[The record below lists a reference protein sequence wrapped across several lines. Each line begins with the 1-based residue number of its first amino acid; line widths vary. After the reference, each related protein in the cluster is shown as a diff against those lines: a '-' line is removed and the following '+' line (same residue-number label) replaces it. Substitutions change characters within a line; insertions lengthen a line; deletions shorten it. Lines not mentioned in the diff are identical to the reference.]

1 MRPIRDRA
9 LVVCIQCHSRKVKCD
24 LQESPDETCKNCRR
38 SNQTCVRRNGVR
50 KRRKPTARRG
60 STQPTASPRNSAD
73 QVVLGI
79 LSPTHSSVTP
89 AVITPATSTARQPDS
104 FIAAA
109 SVLSYGPAG
118 DQMLSET
125 SFNPQS
131 PSIREAILN
140 VTQAAVLPRPAML
153 QALTDAFF
161 EHIFPFYSVVDRSD
175 VFGPNPSIL
184 LQQAICLAAS
194 LIRHDQTSLDLAYSQ
209 YEKVKTLIH
218 LNYELDHLV
227 LLKTLCIVSC
237 WSPYPTDCVTIDGPW
252 HWSGM
257 AIRLA
262 IQMGLHKQST
272 YTNQPDSSCF
282 RRIFWH
288 LINIDNFLIA
298 CWGRPLAIKL
308 EDCDVSPLTIQ
319 DFPDNNL
326 ATLVAL
332 EGRRILE
339 IIGTIGELNIQKRNI
354 LSEEIS
360 KLITSLS
367 EWQRDLPD
375 ELRLHDVDGAR
386 RPFHRPT
393 SELFIY
399 YFGAII
405 LLQILGQRPYQQWQS
420 STLSLTAASCM
431 ASLYEEIHSREQST
445 YLLNFHGF
453 FCMTAA
459 VPLILCSRPLGDYDE
474 RESQMEVIC
483 SVLECLRTRYGGA
496 DLVLRK
502 VQRLRSDSE
511 SFEGAILQE
520 SRVDR
525 MDSTARR
532 RLEECWDQLF
542 PFPPSFCKRVDGLDF
557 LDMFGSDS
565 TDCVGVAP
573 NLTMFDILGMDT
585 TSFNVF
591 GSEPSLD
598 SFDTCPR

>member
-1 MRPIRDRA
+1 M
-9 LVVCIQCHSRKVKCD
+9 
-24 LQESPDETCKNCRR
+24 
-38 SNQTCVRRNGVR
+38 
-50 KRRKPTARRG
+50 
-60 STQPTASPRNSAD
+60 
-73 QVVLGI
+73 LGI

-194 LIRHDQTSLDLAYSQ
+194 LIRHDQTSLDLAYAQ

-272 YTNQPDSSCF
+272 YTNQPNSSCF

-288 LINIDNFLIA
+288 LIVIPPPKTSRG
-298 CWGRPLAIKL
+298 CY
-308 EDCDVSPLTIQ
+308 LT
-319 DFPDNNL
+319 
-326 ATLVAL
+326 
-332 EGRRILE
+332 
-339 IIGTIGELNIQKRNI
+339 
-354 LSEEIS
+354 
-360 KLITSLS
+360 
-367 EWQRDLPD
+367 
-375 ELRLHDVDGAR
+375 
-386 RPFHRPT
+386 
-393 SELFIY
+393 
-399 YFGAII
+399 
-405 LLQILGQRPYQQWQS
+405 
-420 STLSLTAASCM
+420 
-431 ASLYEEIHSREQST
+431 
-445 YLLNFHGF
+445 
-453 FCMTAA
+453 
-459 VPLILCSRPLGDYDE
+459 
-474 RESQMEVIC
+474 
-483 SVLECLRTRYGGA
+483 
-496 DLVLRK
+496 
-502 VQRLRSDSE
+502 
-511 SFEGAILQE
+511 
-520 SRVDR
+520 VDR
-525 MDSTARR
+525 ISIT
-532 RLEECWDQLF
+532 F
-542 PFPPSFCKRVDGLDF
+542 
-557 LDMFGSDS
+557 
-565 TDCVGVAP
+565 
-573 NLTMFDILGMDT
+573 
-585 TSFNVF
+585 
-591 GSEPSLD
+591 
-598 SFDTCPR
+598 

>member
-1 MRPIRDRA
+1 M
-9 LVVCIQCHSRKVKCD
+9 
-24 LQESPDETCKNCRR
+24 T
-38 SNQTCVRRNGVR
+38 
-50 KRRKPTARRG
+50 
-60 STQPTASPRNSAD
+60 
-73 QVVLGI
+73 
-79 LSPTHSSVTP
+79 
-89 AVITPATSTARQPDS
+89 
-104 FIAAA
+104 
-109 SVLSYGPAG
+109 
-118 DQMLSET
+118 
-125 SFNPQS
+125 
-131 PSIREAILN
+131 
-140 VTQAAVLPRPAML
+140 
-153 QALTDAFF
+153 
-161 EHIFPFYSVVDRSD
+161 
-175 VFGPNPSIL
+175 
-184 LQQAICLAAS
+184 
-194 LIRHDQTSLDLAYSQ
+194 
-209 YEKVKTLIH
+209 
-218 LNYELDHLV
+218 
-227 LLKTLCIVSC
+227 
-237 WSPYPTDCVTIDGPW
+237 
-252 HWSGM
+252 
-257 AIRLA
+257 
-262 IQMGLHKQST
+262 
-272 YTNQPDSSCF
+272 
-282 RRIFWH
+282 
-288 LINIDNFLIA
+288 
-298 CWGRPLAIKL
+298 
-308 EDCDVSPLTIQ
+308 PLTIQ

-326 ATLVAL
+326 PTLVAL

-354 LSEEIS
+354 LSEEIL

-453 FCMTAA
+453 FCMAAA

-511 SFEGAILQE
+511 SFEGTILQE